1 MIDSCLGKIACA
13 ESAHS
18 NRDRLPVASG
28 AEPLFSYTTHTLS
41 VGLSLIK
48 ITNKRQQQYYF
59 FCFVNTF

>member
-28 AEPLFSYTTHTLS
+28 AEPLFSYTTS
-41 VGLSLIK
+41 VVFLQGPVG
-48 ITNKRQQQYYF
+48 KRDKHVEKTQSYEKSVQR
-59 FCFVNTF
+59 